1 MLAWIRR
8 IIVSLGIGG
17 ASYLIMLAFMIL
29 SVVYD
34 KELEPVI
41 TFAFETGRRVVD
53 VLDSWVAGNYWGQVA
68 VNHLRERVNM
78 THVILSIPA
87 IIIAVI
93 FIGIP
98 LNRVLGGT
106 KSALQRMAIALISIP
121 ATIVL
126 AVALFTFNALV
137 PETYA
142 SLLRFADWIWQ
153 GSLEALNNSG
163 DTIPGA
169 RKLAN
174 LARQGFSGHHYVIM
188 ALCSSLAAFVVN
200 AFFSFGK
207 HSKEHSPRTRIEVAE
222 SYKAVLPSNE
232 DLIPPSPSTHRSMR
246 VFLLTGSLLL
256 GYSAATSTPAF
267 ANWWI
272 VRSSDETCL
281 VVDIEPTGNEKGIT
295 KIGKESYPTAEEAEA
310 DVKQLCK
317 TEAKLNRNP

>member
-1 MLAWIRR
+1 MLAWVRR

-29 SVVYD
+29 SVVFD

-93 FIGIP
+93 FVGIP

-121 ATIVL
+121 ATLVL

-153 GSLEALNNSG
+153 GSLNALNNSG

-188 ALCSSLAAFVVN
+188 ALCSSLAAFLVN
-200 AFFSFGK
+200 AFFSLGR
-207 HSKEHSPRTRIEVAE
+207 HSKEHSPPTRIETAPE
-222 SYKAVLPSNE
+222 SYKAALSSSE
-232 DLIPPSPSTHRSMR
+232 DLNSERRLTR
-246 VFLLTGSLLL
+246 VSLLTVAVLL
-256 GYSAATSTPAF
+256 GVLSATPGF

-281 VVDIEPTGNEKGIT
+281 VVDIEPTGREKGIT
-295 KIGKESYPTAEEAEA
+295 KIGEDSYPTAEKAEA
-310 DVKQLCK
+310 DVRRLCK
-317 TEAKLNRNP
+317 SEAKPKRNP

>member
-34 KELEPVI
+34 KELEPII

-98 LNRVLGGT
+98 LNRILGGT

-121 ATIVL
+121 ATVVL

-153 GSLEALNNSG
+153 GSLDALNNSG

-169 RKLAN
+169 RKLEN

-188 ALCSSLAAFVVN
+188 ALCSSIAAFLVN
-200 AFFSFGK
+200 AFFSFGR
-207 HSKEHSPRTRIEVAE
+207 HSKEHSPRTRIEVASPSE
-222 SYKAVLPSNE
+222 SYKAA
-232 DLIPPSPSTHRSMR
+232 DLKREKRLTRFS
-246 VFLLTGSLLL
+246 LLTVSVLSGVL
-256 GYSAATSTPAF
+256 AATPAF

-281 VVDIEPTGNEKGIT
+281 VVDIEPTGKEKGIT
-295 KIGKESYPTAEEAEA
+295 KIGKDFYPTVEEAEA

-317 TEAKLNRNP
+317 SQEAKPKRNP

>member
-1 MLAWIRR
+1 
-8 IIVSLGIGG
+8 
-17 ASYLIMLAFMIL
+17 MLAFMIL

-34 KELEPVI
+34 KELEPII

-98 LNRVLGGT
+98 LNRILGGT

-121 ATIVL
+121 ATVVL

-153 GSLEALNNSG
+153 GSLDALNNSG

-169 RKLAN
+169 RKLEN

-188 ALCSSLAAFVVN
+188 ALCSSIAAFLVN
-200 AFFSFGK
+200 AFFSFGR
-207 HSKEHSPRTRIEVAE
+207 HSKEHSPRTRIEVASPSE
-222 SYKAVLPSNE
+222 SYKAA
-232 DLIPPSPSTHRSMR
+232 DLKREKRLTRFS
-246 VFLLTGSLLL
+246 LLTVSVLSGVL
-256 GYSAATSTPAF
+256 AATPAF

-281 VVDIEPTGNEKGIT
+281 VVDIEPTGKEKGIT
-295 KIGKESYPTAEEAEA
+295 KIGKDFYPTVEEAEA

-317 TEAKLNRNP
+317 SQEAKPKRNP

>member
-121 ATIVL
+121 ATVVL

-153 GSLEALNNSG
+153 GSLNALDNSG

-200 AFFSFGK
+200 AFFSFGR
-207 HSKEHSPRTRIEVAE
+207 HSKEHSPRTRIEVASPSE
-222 SYKAVLPSNE
+222 SYKTALSSSENLNSE
-232 DLIPPSPSTHRSMR
+232 KRLTHFALLTVP
-246 VFLLTGSLLL
+246 VFLGAL
-256 GYSAATSTPAF
+256 AATPAF

-281 VVDIEPTGNEKGIT
+281 VVDIEPTGKEKGIT
-295 KIGKESYPTAEEAEA
+295 KIGKDSYPTAEQAEA
-310 DVKQLCK
+310 DVKRLCK
-317 TEAKLNRNP
+317 SEAKPKRNP